1 MVVAMSQ
8 EDDAPLAAP
17 TPTALPTGPSC
28 PERGLQGDE
37 AAQDSKKV
45 ERELGEESV
54 GALLVRYSLPAIV
67 ASTVAS
73 LYNIVDRIFIGQGVG
88 PYAISGLAIT
98 LPIVNLAIAFG
109 AMVGVGAS
117 ALTSIRLGERH
128 PEEAERILGTTV
140 MLNVVLG
147 TVYSLCI
154 LLFLDPLLRIFGAS
168 DETLPY
174 AREFLQVILV
184 GNPFFHSYMGLN
196 NIMRASGHPRKAMVT
211 TILTVGVNL
220 ALAPIFIFV
229 FHWGIRGAALATVA
243 GQFTGLGFTVAHFLD
258 RDRSL
263 RFRAGIF
270 SVDFSIVR
278 GIFSIGMSAFF
289 MQVGASLVA
298 VILNLQ
304 LVRYGGDFGVGAFGI
319 INSVLMVVAM
329 VVMGIGQGMQPI
341 AGFNYGARRFGRVV
355 RVLHHAIVGAS
366 LVTCV
371 GFLVS
376 ELFPWPVVCAFT
388 RDPHLRSLSVQ
399 GMRLCC
405 LIFPLAGFQI
415 ATTHFF
421 QSIGRA
427 KLSVILSL
435 SRQIGFLIPFLLL
448 LPPLF
453 GLVGVWLS
461 LPASDAASAALT
473 WGVLRYE
480 RKRIEGLDA
489 PAEG

>member
-1 MVVAMSQ
+1 MPV
-8 EDDAPLAAP
+8 PLSRPERDQAAP
-17 TPTALPTGPSC
+17 D
-28 PERGLQGDE
+28 R
-37 AAQDSKKV
+37 KKA
-45 ERELGEESV
+45 ERELGGESV
-54 GALLVRYSLPAIV
+54 GRLLVRYSLPAIV

-73 LYNIVDRIFIGQGVG
+73 LYNVVDRIFIGQGVG

-117 ALTSIRLGERH
+117 ALTSIRLGEGR

-140 MLNVVLG
+140 VLNAILG
-147 TVYSLCI
+147 TAYSLCI
-154 LLFLDPLLRIFGAS
+154 LLFLDPLLRTFGAS

-211 TILTVGVNL
+211 TILTVCVNL
-220 ALAPIFIFV
+220 ALAPLFIFV
-229 FHWGIRGAALATVA
+229 LHWGIRGAALATVA
-243 GQFTGLGFTVAHFLD
+243 GQLTGLVFTVAHF
-258 RDRSL
+258 RDRTRNL

-270 SVDFSIVR
+270 RVDFAIVR

-341 AGFNYGARRFGRVV
+341 VGFNYGARRFGRVM
-355 RVLHHAIVGAS
+355 RALHYAIIGAT
-366 LVTCV
+366 LVTCA

-376 ELFPWPVVCAFT
+376 QILPWPVVGAFT
-388 RDPHLRSLSVQ
+388 RDPYLRSMSVQ

-405 LIFPLAGFQI
+405 LIFPLVGFQI
-415 ATTHFF
+415 TTAHFF

-435 SRQIGFLIPFLLL
+435 SRQIGFLIPFLFL
-448 LPPLF
+448 LPPLL

-461 LPASDAASAALT
+461 LAASDSASAVLT
-473 WGVLRYE
+473 WSVLRYE
-480 RKRIEGLDA
+480 RRRIEGLDA
-489 PAEG
+489 PEEG

>member
-1 MVVAMSQ
+1 MVAAMSQ
-8 EDDAPLAAP
+8 EISSPTTAPVPISLAGRPARR
-17 TPTALPTGPSC
+17 
-28 PERGLQGDE
+28 ERDE
-37 AAQDSKKV
+37 AAQDRKKV
-45 ERELGEESV
+45 EHELGEESV
-54 GALLVRYSLPAIV
+54 GRLLVRYSLPAIV

-117 ALTSIRLGERH
+117 ALTSIRLGEGR

-140 MLNVVLG
+140 VLNAILG
-147 TVYSLCI
+147 TAYSLCM
-154 LLFLDPLLRIFGAS
+154 LLFLDPLLRSFGAS

-174 AREFLQVILV
+174 AREFLHVILV
-184 GNPFFHSYMGLN
+184 GSPFFHSYMGLN
-196 NIMRASGHPRKAMVT
+196 SIMRSSGHPRKAMVT
-211 TILTVGVNL
+211 TILTVAVNL

-243 GQFTGLGFTVAHFLD
+243 GQLTGLGYTVAHFGN
-258 RDRSL
+258 RHRSL
-263 RFRAGIF
+263 RFRVGIF
-270 SVDFSIVR
+270 SVDFAIVR

-289 MQVGASLVA
+289 MQAGASLVA

-304 LVRYGGDFGVGAFGI
+304 LVRHGGDFGVGAFGI

-329 VVMGIGQGMQPI
+329 VVIGIGQGMQPI
-341 AGFNYGARRFGRVV
+341 VGFNYGARRFGRVM
-355 RVLHHAIVGAS
+355 RTLRHAIIGAS
-366 LVTCV
+366 LVTCA

-376 ELFPWPVVCAFT
+376 EIFPWQVACAFT
-388 RDPHLRSLSVQ
+388 RDPYLRSMSVQ

-415 ATTHFF
+415 ITAHFF

-435 SRQIGFLIPFLLL
+435 SRQIGFLIPFLFL
-448 LPPLF
+448 LPALF

-461 LPASDAASAALT
+461 LAASDFVSAALT

-489 PAEG
+489 PEEG